1 MLDHGNDGIG
11 LDLLERVGRGILAEI
26 DATPAGHEDQRAVIR
41 HIVSVFLELLLR
53 LFFRLVGDDGDQRV
67 DVYLFGIA
75 PGFGDAAAG
84 FRDVLFENRSGRSSH
99 ENALRMFGGKG
110 LAGA

>member
-1 MLDHGNDGIG
+1 M
-11 LDLLERVGRGILAEI
+11 
-26 DATPAGHEDQRAVIR
+26 
-41 HIVSVFLELLLR
+41 R